1 MSIKKRQSPVG
12 SRQSSRLS
20 MLKALASQNRKTT
33 VAQQPQSTDC
43 RLPTHDCHSFCFP
56 RSSPAWWLLRS
67 DKTRSHP
74 ELGRQTLQRQWYY
87 VSRPGRVG
95 RCQACQERTK
105 PHHKPQIK
113 SGPHGPLL
121 RLRPKAQTSPKK
133 AGQSKTKSPK
143 RNSINTH
150 DAGWS
155 SPVARQAHNLKVAGS
170 NPAPASSKKPA
181 KSATWRA

>member
-1 MSIKKRQSPVG
+1 MSINGQSPVG
-12 SRQSSRLS
+12 SRQSQRLL
-20 MLKALASQNRKTT
+20 MLKGSCLQNRKTT
-33 VAQQPQSTDC
+33 DVTQPQST
-43 RLPTHDCHSFCFP
+43 RLPTAHSRLPKFCFT

-113 SGPHGPLL
+113 SGPLGPLL

-143 RNSINTH
+143 RKTQTPMTRGG
-150 DAGWS
+150 A
-155 SPVARQAHNLKVAGS
+155 AR
-170 NPAPASSKKPA
+170 
-181 KSATWRA
+181 